1 MAAIAAEVRRC
12 TRCSLAQTRTNAVP
26 GEGTSSP
33 TVMFIGEGPGFNE
46 DQQGRPF
53 VGRAGQLL
61 DELLASVPLRRED
74 VFITNVVKCRPPEN
88 REPAPEEISA
98 CAPFLEAQIELLR
111 PRVIATLGR
120 HSLARFVPEARI
132 STEHGRILRWRGFV
146 LLPLYHP
153 AAALRST
160 AVLSALEADI
170 RRLPEAV
177 LESLA
182 LRSDP
187 AERASQTPATELRQA
202 ASRTRDTVP
211 EMPVGGDTAASRS
224 PDSQGQLSLF

>member
-1 MAAIAAEVRRC
+1 MVAAEVRRC
-12 TRCSLAQTRTNAVP
+12 TRCALSGTRTNAVP
-26 GEGTSSP
+26 GEGSPTP

-61 DELLASVPLRRED
+61 EELLGSVPMRRED

-88 REPAPEEISA
+88 REPAPEEVAA
-98 CAPFLEAQIELLR
+98 CAPFLDAQIALLN

-120 HSLARFVPEARI
+120 HSLVRFVPEGRI
-132 STEHGRILRWRGFV
+132 STDHGRILRWRNRV

-160 AVLSALEADI
+160 TIRATLEADFK
-170 RRLPEAV
+170 RLPEAV
-177 LESLA
+177 IESLRA
-182 LRSDP
+182 GAAIRTAPEEVIAPEEVAVP
-187 AERASQTPATELRQA
+187 AGPDQGQPATVAR
-202 ASRTRDTVP
+202 P
-211 EMPVGGDTAASRS
+211 
-224 PDSQGQLSLF
+224 QLPLF

>member
-1 MAAIAAEVRRC
+1 MSIAAIADEVRRC
-12 TRCSLAQTRTNAVP
+12 ARCPLSQTRTNAVP
-26 GEGTSSP
+26 GEGSASP
-33 TVMFIGEGPGFNE
+33 TIMFIGEGPGFNE

-88 REPAPEEISA
+88 REPAPEELAA
-98 CAPFLEAQIELLR
+98 CSPFLEDQIRLLR

-120 HSLARFVPEARI
+120 HSLARFIPEARI
-132 STEHGRILRWRGFV
+132 SAEHGRILRWRGIV

-160 AVLSALEADI
+160 AVRSALEADF

-177 LESLA
+177 IESLRVA
-182 LRSDP
+182 
-187 AERASQTPATELRQA
+187 AGASSFADQTPSAHQARATGPTGSQPGPQDDAGLATSQDSRQ
-202 ASRTRDTVP
+202 
-211 EMPVGGDTAASRS
+211 
-224 PDSQGQLSLF
+224 QLSLF